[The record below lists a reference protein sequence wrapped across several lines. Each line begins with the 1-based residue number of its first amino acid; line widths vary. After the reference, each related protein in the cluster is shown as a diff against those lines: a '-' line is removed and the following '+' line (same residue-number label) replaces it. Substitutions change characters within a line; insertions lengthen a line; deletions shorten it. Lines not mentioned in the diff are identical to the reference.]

1 MSYELSIGDYIIL
14 KDKNLFVSLHSQNED
29 IAKILKKYKALVT
42 NIDSTGNVREIKV
55 NGKIESVGIYS
66 SEIKTCFDVIPR
78 DNNIHNINDT
88 EYGSFKIII
97 TYTNGDTIEEEGIT
111 SISVKPKSVGY
122 VYNRKKFGFM
132 KYSGEVILELKE
144 LKQITVSTPASERV
158 FHIENGI
165 IIREHIMYDD
175 NRTFKSFAI

>member
-1 MSYELSIGDYIIL
+1 MSYDWSIGDYIIL
-14 KDKNLFVSLHSQNED
+14 KDKSLFVSLHSQNED
-29 IAKILKKYKALVT
+29 IAKVIKNDKALIT
-42 NIDSTGNVREIKV
+42 NIDSEGDVREIKV
-55 NGKIESVGIYS
+55 NGKLIKVGIYAR
-66 SEIKTCFDVIPR
+66 EIVSCFDVIPR
-78 DNNIHNINDT
+78 DNNIHNVDNS

-97 TYTNGDTIEEEGIT
+97 TYTNGNTIEEEGIT
-111 SISVKPKSVGY
+111 AISVKPKSVGY

-132 KYSGEVILELKE
+132 KYSGEVILELAE

-175 NRTFKSFAI
+175 NRTFKSFSI